1 MDFYNTFT
9 IVIVLAAIMAYL
21 NQRLLKLPNNI
32 GVMIIA
38 VVVSIALTLTSKS
51 FPEVFKGTRAL
62 IDSVDFS
69 NVVIGAILNFLLF
82 AGTIRIRIADLKQ
95 QQLPVLLFSTLSVI
109 ISTFIIGALVYLLT
123 QVLQLNISFLQC
135 LLFGSLISPTDPVSV
150 LSVLKDA
157 GLSKSLETKIA
168 GESLFNDGVALVIFF
183 SILHAIHNPEES
195 IRMNDILTVFA
206 REALG
211 GLALGMLLGF
221 IAIKALKS
229 INDHNIEVMI
239 TLAVVMGGYS
249 LARYIH
255 LSGPLTTVAAGI
267 FIGNYGKQYAMS
279 DVSKDYLDKFWELIE
294 EILNVILFVL
304 IGFEL
309 LVIKHNEHYWLIG
322 VATVLIVLVARFI
335 SLWLPSFII
344 NLKEKMNHQVVL
356 FLTWGGLR
364 GGISIALALTLSRG
378 LHKDLFLFATYCVV
392 LFSVVVQGL
401 SIEKIINYYK
411 KRKDTKQELVSELID
426 DGAA

>member
-1 MDFYNTFT
+1 
-9 IVIVLAAIMAYL
+9 MAYF

-51 FPEVFKGTRAL
+51 FPEIFKGTRAL

-183 SILHAIHNPEES
+183 SILHAIHNPEET

-294 EILNVILFVL
+294 EILNVILFV
-304 IGFEL
+304 
-309 LVIKHNEHYWLIG
+309 
-322 VATVLIVLVARFI
+322 
-335 SLWLPSFII
+335 
-344 NLKEKMNHQVVL
+344 
-356 FLTWGGLR
+356 
-364 GGISIALALTLSRG
+364 
-378 LHKDLFLFATYCVV
+378 
-392 LFSVVVQGL
+392 
-401 SIEKIINYYK
+401 
-411 KRKDTKQELVSELID
+411 
-426 DGAA
+426 